1 MDGWLTQELEDYL
14 GPANLEEGV
23 LATAVPG
30 LSIFQTRTSTH
41 SCHTVYK
48 PVVCAVVQ
56 GAKRVQL
63 GGSVEECDEGKV
75 LSVGFDAVLK
85 SSILRGSADGPYRA
99 ISVELDFS
107 LLEEVAQSIPDLSL
121 PEKTPVSGL
130 FVDERC
136 AEISDAVRRLF
147 LLVHTP
153 RMIPILAPGIHRE
166 IAYHLLSGPRGR
178 DILRFSFPRS
188 QTRLLSGAVRE
199 IQSNLSRPL
208 RIPEL
213 AASIGMSL
221 STFHQ
226 RFKELTSYSPIQYQ
240 KRLRLV
246 EAKRL
251 LAEGAQA
258 SDAAYRVGYQ
268 SPSQFSREYTR
279 LFGSSPR
286 WNKISAA
293 PASPISTQ

>member
-14 GPANLEEGV
+14 GPANLEEGI
-23 LATAVPG
+23 LSTAVPG
-30 LSIFQTRTSTH
+30 LSIFQTRASTH
-41 SCHTVYK
+41 ACHTVYK

-56 GAKRVQL
+56 GAKRVEL
-63 GGSVEECDEGKV
+63 GNSMEECDEGKI
-75 LSVGFDAVLK
+75 LSVGFDALVK

-99 ISVELDFS
+99 VSVELDFS
-107 LLEEVAQSIPDLSL
+107 LLEDVAKSVPELSL
-121 PEKTPVSGL
+121 PEKSKVSGL
-130 FVDERC
+130 FVDDRGTEL
-136 AEISDAVRRLF
+136 SDAIRRLF

-153 RMIPILAPGIHRE
+153 RMIPVLAPGIHRE
-166 IAYHLLSGPRGR
+166 IAYHLLAGPRGR
-178 DILRFSFPRS
+178 DILRFSFSRS
-188 QTRLLSGAVRE
+188 HTRLLSGAVRE
-199 IQSNLSRPL
+199 IQRDLSRPL

-240 KRLRLV
+240 KRLRLL
-246 EAKRL
+246 EARRI

-279 LFGSSPR
+279 LFGISPR
-286 WNKISAA
+286 GNKVG
-293 PASPISTQ
+293 ASVAG